1 MIIIRIKVKNVIAND
16 LMNDTNSD
24 NIKNKN
30 NDTKNCNCYKL
41 SDINSG
47 CL

>member
-1 MIIIRIKVKNVIAND
+1 MLMTIIRIKVKNVIAND

-30 NDTKNCNCYKL
+30 NDTKNCNCYK
-41 SDINSG
+41 
-47 CL
+47 